1 MKNSVLAERALCD
14 FADLNARMPTR
25 NKKAAAAAQARL
37 DSLAKPVG
45 SLGELETL
53 LVRIAGISGT
63 VDLGKRVVFVLAADN
78 GVTAQGVTSIP
89 PEITAT
95 MASFMAERRSA
106 VCIMAAQAGVDVCL
120 VDMGMFRTLD
130 AVGTI
135 DATDTIDAMGK
146 RDKPS
151 AFGVPGTCDIP
162 GTLDATDTLDATGS
176 LDAMSTRDKSS
187 TLNTP
192 GILNRHIAD
201 GTADMSVGP
210 AMTREQAE
218 QAIFAGIELAC
229 DAAEQGYRLIATGEM
244 GIGNTTTSSALAA
257 VLLGREVAEVTGRG
271 AGLSDEGL
279 NRKIEVIRQAIQ
291 INDPRPDDAFDV
303 LSKLGGFDI
312 AGMCGLMLG
321 GALSGVPVIIDG
333 FISAVAALVAVRLC
347 PRAVHALIPS
357 HISAEPGAILVL
369 EALGLAPIIHANM
382 RLGEGTGAVALIPL
396 LDMAAAVYH
405 ELMTF
410 DDIGM

>member
-1 MKNSVLAERALCD
+1 MID
-14 FADLNARMPTR
+14 FADLNARMPSL
-25 NKKAAAAAQARL
+25 NKEAALAAQARL

-45 SLGELETL
+45 SLGELEGL
-53 LVRIAGISGT
+53 LVRIAGISGS

-106 VCIMAAQAGVDVCL
+106 VCIMAACAGADVCL
-120 VDMGMFRTLD
+120 VDMGMFRMLD
-130 AVGTI
+130 
-135 DATDTIDAMGK
+135 M
-146 RDKPS
+146 
-151 AFGVPGTCDIP
+151 
-162 GTLDATDTLDATGS
+162 
-176 LDAMSTRDKSS
+176 
-187 TLNTP
+187 P

-210 AMTREQAE
+210 AMTREQAA
-218 QAIFAGIELAC
+218 QAIQTGIELARN
-229 DAAEQGYRLIATGEM
+229 AALQGYRLIATGEM

-257 VLLGREVAEVTGRG
+257 VLLGRKVAEVTGRG

-279 NRKIEVIRQAIQ
+279 SRKIDVIKKAIQ
-291 INDPRPDDAFDV
+291 VNDPNPGDAFDV
-303 LSKLGGFDI
+303 LQKLGGFDI
-312 AGMCGLMLG
+312 AGLCGLMLG
-321 GALSGVPVIIDG
+321 GALCGVPVIIDG
-333 FISAVAALVAVRLC
+333 FISAVASLVAVRLC
-347 PRAVHALIPS
+347 PQAAHALIPS

-369 EALGLAPIIHANM
+369 EALGFSPIIHANM

-405 ELMTF
+405 GLMTF